1 MLFFRPYKSS
11 LYETTEMFS
20 QKAELVSSLI
30 KLWGGNVL
38 IVNKLLWCVAGMAN
52 FVALFVYAEVFD
64 AIAPDGEGAEA
75 GFEGLDGIVGS
86 QQKGSVG

>member
-1 MLFFRPYKSS
+1 MKSVFCGLTCTNEYVLPLFVDSISQFVDIDESYANVMLFFRPYKSS

-38 IVNKLLWCVAGMAN
+38 IVNKLL
-52 FVALFVYAEVFD
+52 
-64 AIAPDGEGAEA
+64 
-75 GFEGLDGIVGS
+75 
-86 QQKGSVG
+86 